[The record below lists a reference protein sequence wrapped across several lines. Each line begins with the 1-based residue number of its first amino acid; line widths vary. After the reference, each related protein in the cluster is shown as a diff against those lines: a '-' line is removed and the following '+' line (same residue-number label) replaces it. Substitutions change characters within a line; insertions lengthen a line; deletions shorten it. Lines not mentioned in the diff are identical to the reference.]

1 LVRRETDV
9 VDAHV
14 LELHEEIKALRQ
26 ELRAMK
32 GGDNG

>member
-1 LVRRETDV
+1 MRKETDL

-14 LELHEEIKALRQ
+14 LELHAEIKALRQ
-26 ELRAMK
+26 ELGALK